1 MVNLSDEIPTGINE
15 RMFKDVRNCAPQS
28 GVNDPPSD
36 PVQSSH
42 MTGDR
47 IISQQTSQ
55 YTTNNYDW
63 IVPLLHDSR
72 ITNASNFYVR
82 VETISLSGIFGV
94 TPSSGG
100 THGPILRDLPE

>member
-1 MVNLSDEIPTGINE
+1 MTKSNE
-15 RMFKDVRNCAPQS
+15 VPSNDQIKMENYRYLFSQPQS
-28 GVNDPPSD
+28 GVNDPP
-36 PVQSSH
+36 SH

-100 THGPILRDLPE
+100 THGPISRDLPE

>member
-1 MVNLSDEIPTGINE
+1 
-15 RMFKDVRNCAPQS
+15 
-28 GVNDPPSD
+28 
-36 PVQSSH
+36 

-100 THGPILRDLPE
+100 THGPISRDLPE